1 MKKYIKLGAAVA
13 GLALA
18 AGALAGCGIQT
29 GEDTTDCLVTDKY
42 VQVSGKSSAKIVAS
56 SCGVFMVEDE
66 LSQGNWN
73 SADVY
78 AQIEVGKTYDFEA
91 YGPRNGFLSL
101 FPNINSATEV
111 EAAK

>member
-1 MKKYIKLGAAVA
+1 MKFKQKVAAAVA
-13 GLALA
+13 GLVV
-18 AGALAGCGIQT
+18 AGMALAGCGIQT
-29 GEDTTDCLVTDKY
+29 GEASTGREVTDKC
-42 VQVSGKSSAKIVAS
+42 VQVSGKTSKKIVAS

-78 AQIEVGKTYDFEA
+78 AGIEVGKTYDFEA
-91 YGPRNGFLSL
+91 YGPHNGFLSL

-111 EAAK
+111 GAG

>member
-1 MKKYIKLGAAVA
+1 MKKFTKIGAALA

-18 AGALAGCGIQT
+18 AGVMTGCGIQT
-29 GEDTTDCLVTDKY
+29 QEPTNDCTVTDKY
-42 VQVSGKSSAKIVAS
+42 VSLNGKSSAKMVAS

-66 LSQGNWN
+66 ISQGNWN

-91 YGPRNGFLSL
+91 YGPRNGLLSL

-111 EAAK
+111 EQ